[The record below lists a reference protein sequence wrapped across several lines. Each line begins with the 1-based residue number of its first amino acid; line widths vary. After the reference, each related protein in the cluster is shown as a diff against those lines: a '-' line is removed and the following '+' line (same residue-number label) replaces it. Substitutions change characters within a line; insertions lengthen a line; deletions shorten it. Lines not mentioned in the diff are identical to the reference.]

1 MWRAAG
7 VSPSSLSARLCSAEV
22 NRSGHLSLHQFPCLE
37 HRTGLLRPELSAG
50 MIELDHQF
58 IQSPGHNCL
67 TQATSCPT
75 QATSCPPCLVACL
88 FLWLYPYLKLSYSY
102 PDLAQSHQ

>member
-1 MWRAAG
+1 M
-7 VSPSSLSARLCSAEV
+7 SPSSLSAGLCSAAV

-50 MIELDHQF
+50 MIELGHQF

-67 TQATSCPT
+67 TQATSCP
-75 QATSCPPCLVACL
+75 PCLVARL
-88 FLWLYPYLKLSYSY
+88 FPWLYPYLKLSYSY